1 MEPRLKWNKII
12 LAAKII
18 MVAVW
23 NRADHYIFN
32 SSCGFFLFSS
42 PDFSRRRLDVCRT
55 TTHVVALVRIYNAM
69 QVWNVLHA
77 ARWKCRMQKNRQ
89 KIAVWACTIG
99 QLCRAISSQLRH
111 ISTIGKNE
119 LSSNISSTCPHNMVN
134 FGVLAAEIVSLV
146 WGTPGNFNSF
156 RVLASLLQRRRLTE
170 TNQTL
175 RGVWPSPGLVHY
187 IHFGGFLP
195 RYGILPGAEF
205 TLHPPSLALSYFG
218 SVTPISHHRLRPD
231 KTVLSGRVGVGS
243 VNRIRN

>member
-89 KIAVWACTIG
+89 KNRCLGMHHRTIVSG
-99 QLCRAISSQLRH
+99 YIFPTKAHIDNRKKWVKQQYLLHMSSQY
-111 ISTIGKNE
+111 GE
-119 LSSNISSTCPHNMVN
+119 LWHTSGWDR
-134 FGVLAAEIVSLV
+134 FVSL
-146 WGTPGNFNSF
+146 GN
-156 RVLASLLQRRRLTE
+156 
-170 TNQTL
+170 
-175 RGVWPSPGLVHY
+175 
-187 IHFGGFLP
+187 P
-195 RYGILPGAEF
+195 R
-205 TLHPPSLALSYFG
+205 
-218 SVTPISHHRLRPD
+218 
-231 KTVLSGRVGVGS
+231 
-243 VNRIRN
+243 